1 MTVGGKVEI
10 NVSII
15 LQHFVYHYPFKHFNI
30 KTTRVQYSGKQCRRK
45 ELQHVCRLEMLT
57 ASKKEQIMPVYT
69 DG

>member
-15 LQHFVYHYPFKHFNI
+15 LQCFVYHYPFKHFNI
-30 KTTRVQYSGKQCRRK
+30 KTTWVQYSGEERRGK
-45 ELQHVCRLEMLT
+45 ELQHVRRLEMLT
-57 ASKKEQIMPVYT
+57 ASKTGQIMPVYT